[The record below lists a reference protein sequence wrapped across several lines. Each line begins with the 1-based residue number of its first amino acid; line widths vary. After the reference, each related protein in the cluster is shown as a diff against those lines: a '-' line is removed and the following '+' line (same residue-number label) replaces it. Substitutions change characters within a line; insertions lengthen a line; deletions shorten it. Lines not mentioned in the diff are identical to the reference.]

1 MGVGQ
6 SLVQKGLLNYFVAN
20 YFSQK
25 RPHVYQSVNAG
36 RHWPR
41 SYCFEQRRT
50 DNRKVP
56 KHNCI
61 FKSLWL
67 WRVSLK
73 KKNKERLIYDS
84 VDEELKPQTSVRPD
98 VGREGGGFD
107 PPSRPSPWIRH
118 GSGRFL
124 M

>member
-1 MGVGQ
+1 MTRFI
-6 SLVQKGLLNYFVAN
+6 K
-20 YFSQK
+20 
-25 RPHVYQSVNAG
+25 
-36 RHWPR
+36 
-41 SYCFEQRRT
+41 
-50 DNRKVP
+50 
-56 KHNCI
+56 
-61 FKSLWL
+61 
-67 WRVSLK
+67 K

-107 PPSRPSPWIRH
+107 PPRPSPWIRH